1 MPDLHSK
8 IKEGDYS
15 IEIKETRVGRLVTLS
30 KGGERTLTEAEHDQL
45 STLID
50 EYNEL
55 IKDLFEAYEEH
66 EDDELERAWAMGKLY
81 KEEVKESEE
90 RTFSTLN
97 PLLPFTSEHN
107 RNEYLYRRFYEMF
120 PDKNY
125 EENHNLSMMTEL
137 AQRANPEQAREVYD
151 ETLRDS
157 DEGMTKAEV
166 RAAWNDED
174 PFELTIEAAVERA
187 YEEMS
192 NPSVENI
199 EHIYLLRGVSG
210 PPSSEKIQT
219 ALDGYE

>member
-1 MPDLHSK
+1 MTDLHSK
-8 IKEGDYS
+8 IEEGDYS
-15 IEIKETRVGRLVTLS
+15 IEIKETRVGRLVTLN
-30 KGGERTLTEAEHDQL
+30 KGGERTLTEAEHDEL

-50 EYNEL
+50 QYDEL
-55 IKDLFEAYEEH
+55 IKNLFEAYEEH
-66 EDDELERAWAMGKLY
+66 EENRLERAWAMGKLY

-125 EENHNLSMMTEL
+125 EENHKLSMMTEL

-151 ETLRDS
+151 KTLRDS
-157 DEGMTKAEV
+157 DKGMTKAEV
-166 RAAWNDED
+166 RAAWDDEE
-174 PFELTIEAAVERA
+174 PFELTVEAAVERA
-187 YEEMS
+187 HEEIS

-199 EHIYLLRGVSG
+199 EHIYLLRAVGE
-210 PPSSEKIQT
+210 PPSKEEIQPV
-219 ALDGYE
+219 LDEYE